1 MNEERKVSEE
11 MQNAFVDGQLDAAEW
26 ASVTERLER
35 DELLREQVCELRTLK
50 DMLRHAYAV
59 PPMPQERT
67 RLAAWPG
74 WKTLAAASV
83 AFAVLGWFGNAWWA
97 GAPALDPASAYALR
111 GDWHALRG
119 DWRSLEANRV
129 LVHVSSG
136 NREALGTALEEV
148 EDLLRSARADR
159 RNIEVEIVANS
170 SGIDLLRAAAS
181 PHAQRIASLRREYSN
196 LSLVACGQ
204 TLARLRE
211 SGKPVD
217 LLPGTAVAPS
227 ALEQVIKRLQGGW
240 VYVRA

>member
-1 MNEERKVSEE
+1 MSEERKVSEE

-26 ASVTERLER
+26 AGVTERLER
-35 DELLREQVCELRTLK
+35 DALLRERICELRTLK
-50 DMLRHAYAV
+50 DMVRYAHAV
-59 PPMPQERT
+59 PPGPRERA
-67 RLAAWPG
+67 RRVARPG
-74 WKTLAAASV
+74 WKTLAAASI
-83 AFAVLGWFGNAWWA
+83 AFAILGWFGNAWWA

-136 NREALGTALEEV
+136 NREALGTALGEV

-159 RNIEVEIVANS
+159 RNVVVEIVANS
-170 SGIDLLRAAAS
+170 SGLDLFRATAS
-181 PHAQRIASLRREYSN
+181 PHAQRIASLRREYAN

-211 SGKPVD
+211 SGQPAD
-217 LLPGTAVAPS
+217 LLPGIAVAPS